1 MAEDY
6 VFRSPD
12 SEEWEVRITI
22 PGLAGL
28 VEVITKED
36 LTLEELLDIFD
47 EVGGFKP
54 AGVVINYFVEEIG
67 SKEPVTSFDPPM
79 LIEAIGQEHDLGYLD
94 LNAKMLVRFSVQG
107 VEGRTTWAKTSEWA
121 EDPQV
126 IWGE

>member
-12 SEEWEVRITI
+12 SDEWEVRITI
-22 PGLAGL
+22 PGMDGL
-28 VEVITKED
+28 VQVITKLD
-36 LTLEELLDIFD
+36 LTMEEILKYYVAD
-47 EVGGFKP
+47 GFKP
-54 AGVVINYFVEEIG
+54 VSTVINYFVEEIG

-79 LIEAIGQEHDLGYLD
+79 VIEAIGQEHALGYVD
-94 LNAKMLVRFSVQG
+94 LNNEELVRFSVQG
-107 VEGRTTWAKTSEWA
+107 MEGRTTWAKTSEWA